1 MTFKEYLQDLDI
13 SNDTKG
19 PEAIVFSVIAACRPD
34 ITYREASLL
43 FADVPVIRDTFE
55 ALWYAYEDALDRR
68 NYHREHD
75 EPVHVSVITGR
86 VMECIAEQMQ
96 RNGYETNTND

>member
-1 MTFKEYLQDLDI
+1 MTFKEFLQSMNIDSSTSGADGI
-13 SNDTKG
+13 VYA
-19 PEAIVFSVIAACRPD
+19 AIVTCRPD
-34 ITYREASLL
+34 ITYRHASLI

-55 ALWYAYEDALDRR
+55 RLWYEYESELDRQ
-68 NYHREHD
+68 NYDREHS

-86 VMECIAEQMQ
+86 VMERITGQMQ

>member
-1 MTFKEYLQDLDI
+1 MTFIQYLQDLDI

-43 FADVPVIRDTFE
+43 FADVPVIRDKFE
-55 ALWYAYEDALDRR
+55 ALWYAYEDTLDRQ
-68 NYHREHD
+68 NYHREHS
-75 EPVHVSVITGR
+75 EPVHVSAVIDD
-86 VMECIAEQMQ
+86 VIADL
-96 RNGYETNTND
+96 RKRCSK

>member
-55 ALWYAYEDALDRR
+55 RLWYEYESELDRQ
-68 NYHREHD
+68 NYDREHS
-75 EPVHVSVITGR
+75 EPVHVSVVTGAVLTR
-86 VMECIAEQMQ
+86 LMQ
-96 RNGYETNTND
+96 QKEVTT

>member
-34 ITYREASLL
+34 ITYREASLI

-55 ALWYAYEDALDRR
+55 RLWNEYESELDRL
-68 NYHREHD
+68 NYEREHS
-75 EPVHVSVITGR
+75 EPVHVSVIIDE
-86 VMECIAEQMQ
+86 VIADLQ
-96 RNGYETNTND
+96 RRCSIGAGSN

>member
-34 ITYREASLL
+34 ITYREASLI

-55 ALWYAYEDALDRR
+55 SLWYAYESELDRR
-68 NYHREHD
+68 NYEREHAG
-75 EPVHVSVITGR
+75 PVPVSVITGR
-86 VMECIAEQMQ
+86 VLKHIAEQIK